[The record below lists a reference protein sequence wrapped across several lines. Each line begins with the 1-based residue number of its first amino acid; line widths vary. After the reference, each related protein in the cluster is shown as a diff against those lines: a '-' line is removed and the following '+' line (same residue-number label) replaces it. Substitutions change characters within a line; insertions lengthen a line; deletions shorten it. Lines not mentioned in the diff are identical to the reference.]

1 MKEFILLF
9 SMARRKWPW
18 LLLGLVC
25 SLATLLA
32 NMALLTLAAW
42 FLASMAMAGASGAFF
57 NYFLPAAGIRA
68 LALLRVVGRYG
79 ERLFS
84 HDATLRL
91 LAELR
96 VRFFERLAP
105 LAPAGLG
112 TTHSADLLSRMRADI
127 DLLDNF
133 YLRLLLPAG
142 AALCVG
148 LAGFVFLSVFD
159 VALSIGIF
167 GLWLFFGG
175 VLPFFVLRTGEAA
188 GGRQV
193 VGFSRMR
200 CLVVDGLRGLEEL
213 LAYGAIERHRR
224 VFARESR
231 GVLKDQI
238 RLASLDGLSL
248 AAVGLASGLAGWL
261 VLVVGIPHVQ
271 GQTWSPAVL
280 PMLVVFALVSFEAV
294 QPLPGAWRMWGQIRA
309 AAVRIMDITERPA
322 PMPEPERPV
331 AVPARFD
338 LDLRG
343 ICFAYSDASRQILN
357 GLDLSLPAGR
367 RVAILG
373 EAGAGKTTLLHLLTR
388 FWEPAQGRIL
398 LNGRDVRDFAAEE
411 VRARM
416 AVVSQHVYLFNA
428 SIAENLCLANPQATE
443 EQLLAA
449 ARAANIKD
457 FILSL
462 PQGLESPVGPYGTK
476 LSGGQARR
484 LAVARALLKDAP
496 VLLLDEPTEGLDEA
510 GEASLWQTLEPLMH
524 GRTVLLITHRQA
536 GLEYMDKVYSLE
548 DGRLYA
554 TSSDVAHAGDRTSPG
569 RS

>member
-1 MKEFILLF
+1 
-9 SMARRKWPW
+9 MARRKWPW

-25 SLATLLA
+25 SAATLLA

-42 FLASMAMAGASGAFF
+42 FLASMALAGASGALF

-68 LALLRVVGRYG
+68 LALLRVVGRYA

-96 VRFFERLAP
+96 VRFFQRLAP

-112 TTHSADLLSRMRADI
+112 TAHSADLLSRMRADI

-148 LAGFVFLSVFD
+148 LAGFFFLSVFD
-159 VALSIGIF
+159 FALAMGVL
-167 GLWLFFGG
+167 GLWLLVG
-175 VLPFFVLRTGEAA
+175 VFLPFLVLRAGEAA
-188 GGRQV
+188 GRRQV
-193 VGFSRMR
+193 AGLSRMR
-200 CLVVDGLRGLEEL
+200 CLAVDGLRGLEEL
-213 LAYGAIERHRR
+213 LAYGAVERHRR
-224 VFARESR
+224 VFAGESL
-231 GVLKDQI
+231 GVLQDQA
-238 RLASLDGLSL
+238 RLAGLDGLAL

-271 GQTWSPAVL
+271 GQTWPPAVL
-280 PMLVVFALVSFEAV
+280 PMLAVFALASFEAV

-309 AAVRIMDITERPA
+309 AAGRIMDVTERPA
-322 PMPEPERPV
+322 PLAEPGRPV
-331 AVPARFD
+331 AVPERLD
-338 LDLRG
+338 LELRG
-343 ICFAYSDASRQILN
+343 IRFAYPGTSKLILD

-367 RVAILG
+367 RAAILG
-373 EAGAGKTTLLHLLTR
+373 AAGSGKTTLLHLLTR
-388 FWEPAQGRIL
+388 FWEPEQGRIL
-398 LNGRDVRDFAAEE
+398 LNGRDVREYAADQ
-411 VRARM
+411 VRSRM
-416 AVVSQHVYLFNA
+416 AVVPQHVYLFNA
-428 SIAENLCLANPQATE
+428 SIAENLRLAAPRATDDH
-443 EQLLAA
+443 LLAA
-449 ARAANIKD
+449 ARAASIED

-462 PQGLESPVGPYGTK
+462 PQGLESQVGPYGTK

-510 GEASLWQTLEPLMH
+510 GEAALWRTLAPLMR
-524 GRTVLLITHRQA
+524 GRTVLLITHRPA
-536 GLEYMDKVYSLE
+536 GLEYMDEAHYLE
-548 DGRLYA
+548 EGKLVRRD
-554 TSSDVAHAGDRTSPG
+554 
-569 RS
+569 